1 MCAASSASPDMDHRQ
16 LGFLVALARERH
28 FGRAATACNVTQP
41 TLSARLKQLEEE
53 LGCALIIRGHRFEGL
68 TPEGEHVLSHAR
80 RILASL
86 DELNAE
92 LDPSSP
98 PSGLL
103 RLGLIPSALDAVSSW
118 VVPLREHYPA
128 LTLRLMERATL
139 PLMQSLME
147 GDIDVAVGYLDVPAA
162 EPFVARRLHT
172 ERYALLAREDCF
184 TLPERPAW
192 ADIGNFP
199 LCLLTPDMQHRHRI
213 DLHARREGVTLS
225 PVLETE
231 SMAALERLVGQGAG
245 VGIVEQHG
253 PEVLRHSGLVH
264 RLLPATGEDPPVGLL
279 WRAGAPP
286 SRRLQALLE
295 WLREPGEAPM

>member
-1 MCAASSASPDMDHRQ
+1 MDHRQ

-28 FGRAATACNVTQP
+28 FGRAATACHVTQP

-68 TPEGEHVLSHAR
+68 TPEGEHVLTHAR

-92 LDPSSP
+92 LDPKSP

-103 RLGLIPSALDAVSSW
+103 RLGLIPSALGAVSSW
-118 VVPLREHYPA
+118 MAPLRECYPA
-128 LTLRLMERATL
+128 LSLRLVERATL

-162 EPFVARRLHT
+162 EPFVARRLYS
-172 ERYALLAREDCF
+172 ERYALLAHEDSF
-184 TLPERPAW
+184 TLPEKPGW
-192 ADIGNFP
+192 ADLGGFP
-199 LCLLTPDMQHRHRI
+199 LCLLTPDMQHRQRVDI
-213 DLHARREGVTLS
+213 HARREGVTLS
-225 PVLETE
+225 PVLEAE
-231 SMAALERLVGQGAG
+231 SMAALERLVEQGAG
-245 VGIVEQHG
+245 VGVVEQHA
-253 PEVLRHSGLVH
+253 PDPQRPGLIH
-264 RLLPATGEDPPVGLL
+264 RLLPATDEDPPVGLL

-286 SRRLQALLE
+286 SRRLRALLE
-295 WLREPGEAPM
+295 WLRAT

>member
-1 MCAASSASPDMDHRQ
+1 MDHRQ

-92 LDPSSP
+92 LDPKSP

-103 RLGLIPSALDAVSSW
+103 RLGLIPSALDAVSRW
-118 VVPLREHYPA
+118 VVPLREYYPA
-128 LTLRLMERATL
+128 LSLRLMERATL

-162 EPFVARRLHT
+162 EPFVARRLYT

-184 TLPERPAW
+184 TLPEKPAW
-192 ADIGNFP
+192 ADLGAFP
-199 LCLLTPDMQHRHRI
+199 LCLLTPDMQHRHRVDI
-213 DLHARREGVTLS
+213 HARREGVTLS
-225 PVLETE
+225 PVLEAE
-231 SMAALERLVGQGAG
+231 SMAALERLVAQGAG
-245 VGIVEQHG
+245 VGVVEQHG
-253 PEVLRHSGLVH
+253 PDARRHSGLIH
-264 RLLPATGEDPPVGLL
+264 RLLPATEEDPPVGLL

-286 SRRLQALLE
+286 SRRLRALLE
-295 WLREPGEAPM
+295 WLRESSDDF